1 MKPIAPAVDLRS
13 DTVGHPTPAMRAAM
27 TSAPLGD
34 DVLGDDPTVK
44 ALERRCAQLTGKE
57 AALFVPSGTMANLL
71 ALRVNTQPG
80 DEVILHEDAHP
91 NHYESGGA
99 AHVAGVMLRSL
110 PGEKGFLA
118 PAQVKAAIRP
128 DADYAQRTGL
138 VWVEDTTNRGGG
150 AVHPIDQLHAL
161 AALAKEHGL
170 PAHLDG
176 ARQWNA
182 SVASGEPIARR
193 VHGYDTVSMCFSK
206 GLGCPAGSIL
216 CGSEATMHRARRFR
230 KMLGGA
236 MRQSGML
243 AAAALYALDHH
254 LERLADDHQVTRE
267 LAMGLMMDGWSVV
280 TPETNLLYVDVPEAA
295 AFVARLE
302 GYGVRCFATAPD
314 RLRLVVHMGVRREH
328 VDPVLRAF
336 AAAR

>member
-1 MKPIAPAVDLRS
+1 VNLSFAIDLRS
-13 DTVGHPTPAMRAAM
+13 DTVGHPTDAMKAAM
-27 TSAPLGD
+27 MEAPLGD
-34 DVLGDDPTVK
+34 DVLGDDPTVR
-44 ALERRCAQLTGKE
+44 ALEARCAQIAGKE

-91 NHYESGGA
+91 LHYESGGA
-99 AHVAGVMLRSL
+99 AHVAGVMLQTL
-110 PGEKGFLA
+110 PGDKGFLD
-118 PAQVKAAIRP
+118 PDRVRAAIRP
-128 DADYAQRTGL
+128 DVPHSQPTGL
-138 VWVEDTTNRGGG
+138 LWVEDTTNRGGG
-150 AVHPIDQLHAL
+150 AVHPVEQLDAL
-161 AALAKEHGL
+161 AALAKERGL
-170 PAHLDG
+170 ATHLDG

-182 SVASGEPIARR
+182 AVASGEPIARR

-216 CGSEATMHRARRFR
+216 CGTAAAMHRARRFR

-243 AAAALYALDHH
+243 AAAALYALEHH
-254 LERLADDHQVTRE
+254 VERLADDHQVTRE

-295 AFVARLE
+295 AFVERLE
-302 GYGVRCFATAPD
+302 HQGVRCFATGPD
-314 RLRLVVHMGVRREH
+314 RLRMVVHMGISRNQ
-328 VDPVLRAF
+328 VDPILKAF
-336 AAAR
+336 AASR